1 LKKESDLLYEKV
13 EDILIQ
19 AIMMR
24 KQHKF

>member
-1 LKKESDLLYEKV
+1 LKKEIDLLYKKV